1 MVDGVQVEGECGQLF
16 KNTLAMIYPSK
27 LKGRHC
33 MDGLIRHL
41 WANAYGP
48 FAGNVETVVAG
59 LDQSLILKPREPAQC
74 ISQVSKL
81 IELFREG
88 LTRPLPF
95 FPNASL
101 AWLVQTKKHEEKK
114 PKANAK
120 TPNACAQDSWNSD
133 QGGEGKEF
141 AANLCFSDDPWELEE
156 TKQINKTI
164 MEFLD
169 EGGSF
174 IQ

>member
-1 MVDGVQVEGECGQLF
+1 M
-16 KNTLAMIYPSK
+16 
-27 LKGRHC
+27 
-33 MDGLIRHL
+33 
-41 WANAYGP
+41 
-48 FAGNVETVVAG
+48 AG
-59 LDQSLILKPREPAQC
+59 LDQSLILEPREPAQC
-74 ISQVSKL
+74 IGQVSKL

-101 AWLVQTKKHEEKK
+101 AWLVQTKKHAEKT

-120 TPNACAQDSWNSD
+120 SPHACAQDLWNSD
-133 QGGEGKEF
+133 RGGEGGEF
-141 AANLCFSDDPWELEE
+141 ATKLCFPDDPWELEE
-156 TKQINKTI
+156 TKEINKSI
-164 MEFLD
+164 MEFLG